1 VDEILLREV
10 TMQSEKLQEFLVEEL
25 KDLYSAEKQITKA
38 LPKMMKKAKSNEL
51 KKAFEAHLRE
61 TEEQIERLET
71 IFEQLDESPRGKK
84 CKGMEGLI
92 EEGQEVMQE
101 NADEPEILDVGMIA
115 AAQKVEHYE
124 MAGYGCAR
132 TYAELLGLD
141 DIAELLE
148 KTLEEEKATDAKL
161 TGIAEKVNVEAAEE
175 EEAA

>member
-1 VDEILLREV
+1 
-10 TMQSEKLQEFLVEEL
+10 MQSDKLQEFLVEEL

-38 LPKMMKKAKSNEL
+38 LPKMAKKAKSPEL

-61 TEEQIERLET
+61 TEEQIERLEN
-71 IFEQLDESPRGKK
+71 IFEQLEESPRGKK

-92 EEGQEVMQE
+92 EEGQEVMTE

-132 TYAELLGLD
+132 TYARLLGD
-141 DIAELLE
+141 EGAAGLLQQ
-148 KTLEEEKATDAKL
+148 TLEEEGETDKRL
-161 TGIAEKVNVEAAEE
+161 TQLAESHINVEATAGDGRGR
-175 EEAA
+175 

>member
-1 VDEILLREV
+1 
-10 TMQSEKLQEFLVEEL
+10 MQSDRLQEFLVEEL

-38 LPKMMKKAKSNEL
+38 LPKMAKKAKSPEL
-51 KKAFEAHLRE
+51 KKAFEMHLRE
-61 TEEQIERLET
+61 TEKQIERLDT
-71 IFEQLDESPRGKK
+71 IFEQLEESPRGKK

-92 EEGQEVMQE
+92 EEGQEVIQE
-101 NADEPEILDVGMIA
+101 NAGEPEIIDVGMIS

-132 TYAELLGLD
+132 TYAQLLGLD
-141 DIAELLE
+141 DIAQLLE
-148 KTLEEEKATDAKL
+148 ETLEEEKATDAKL